1 MDIKELSSMVY
12 TVFDKNF
19 ASGGGVKK
27 EKMSNQES
35 AK

>member
-12 TVFDKNF
+12 TFFDKNF

-27 EKMSNQES
+27 EKMLNQES
-35 AK
+35 AR